1 MNNLEL
7 SKTEMNQLQE
17 EIEKL
22 EENIARR
29 EDKLEEQARK
39 IQVSGNSVSYL
50 EYILESE
57 SLTDIF
63 ARIDVVTNIIQSSNN
78 MMEDQ
83 IKDKK
88 TMAQKTT
95 RKKKEKNPIRK
106 TINKRRRQ

>member
-1 MNNLEL
+1 ISKKTNEKNNTQAAITSLENEIQKKESLLTEAINNHEL
-7 SKTEMNQLQE
+7 SKTEMNQLKE

-29 EDKLEEQARK
+29 EDKLEEQSRK

-63 ARIDVVTNIIQSSNN
+63 ARI
-78 MMEDQ
+78 
-83 IKDKK
+83 
-88 TMAQKTT
+88 
-95 RKKKEKNPIRK
+95 
-106 TINKRRRQ
+106 